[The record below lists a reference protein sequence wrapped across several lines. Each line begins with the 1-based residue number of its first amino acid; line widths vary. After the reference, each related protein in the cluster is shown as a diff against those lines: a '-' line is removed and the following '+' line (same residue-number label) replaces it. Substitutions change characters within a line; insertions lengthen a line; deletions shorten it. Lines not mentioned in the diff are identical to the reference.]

1 MPVRSGAVD
10 APFATAFTSS
20 TSSAPHSSRLIPPAT
35 RPASK
40 SMSSGIFSKSRVLLA
55 IFTTGATGEVI
66 TQTVGWPYAAADT
79 TRTRLIWGSDTQ
91 IGTAETMFSLET
103 YLTGLAW

>member
-1 MPVRSGAVD
+1 
-10 APFATAFTSS
+10 
-20 TSSAPHSSRLIPPAT
+20 
-35 RPASK
+35 
-40 SMSSGIFSKSRVLLA
+40 
-55 IFTTGATGEVI
+55 VI